1 MAKNLKEQVAELE
14 RSLMLDAL
22 QRARGIQSRAAGLLG
37 ISDRVFRYKL
47 KKHNIKMKTKL
58 LDRDIIVEIHVPSIN
73 QDLKDPPKV
82 KNDIP

>member
-22 QRARGIQSRAAGLLG
+22 QRARGIQSRAAVLLG

-58 LDRDIIVEIHVPSIN
+58 SDRDIIVEIHVPSIN
-73 QDLKDPPKV
+73 QDLKNPPKI
-82 KNDIP
+82 KSDIP